1 MRETVCFAG
10 QSVPLKMDG
19 VRSAERRFRTFPAGI
34 RTCCFLRLFLVNL
47 ELQIACEF
55 LR

>member
-10 QSVPLKMDG
+10 QNVPLKMDG

-34 RTCCFLRLFLVNL
+34 RTCCFLRLFHL